1 MPGAITRRSL
11 VASALAS
18 MVTSAGPHITMR
30 HVTGKVLKTMA
41 VVTWE
46 SDGAVVGAAVGAFVA
61 GAFVTGGTVG
71 LGVRVLVGFG
81 VAV

>member
-1 MPGAITRRSL
+1 
-11 VASALAS
+11 
-18 MVTSAGPHITMR
+18 MVTSAGPHMTMR

-41 VVTWE
+41 VVTLE
-46 SDGAVVGAAVGAFVA
+46 SDGAVVGAAV

>member
-1 MPGAITRRSL
+1 
-11 VASALAS
+11 
-18 MVTSAGPHITMR
+18 MR

-41 VVTWE
+41 VVTLE

-61 GAFVTGGTVG
+61 GAFVTGGTAG

-81 VAV
+81 IAV